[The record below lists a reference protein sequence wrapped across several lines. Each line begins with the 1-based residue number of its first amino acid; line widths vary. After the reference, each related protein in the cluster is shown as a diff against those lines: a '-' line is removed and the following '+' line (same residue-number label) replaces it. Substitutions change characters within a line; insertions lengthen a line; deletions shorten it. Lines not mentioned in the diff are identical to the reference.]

1 MNTAAAEK
9 TLNSISPSSAGAATG
24 GGGHWSVK
32 RTVQPSFFLF
42 DTTLGQTKWIGA
54 VWTMAMATERLWSAP
69 FAGSFAGSY

>member
-1 MNTAAAEK
+1 MNTAAAAEK
-9 TLNSISPSSAGAATG
+9 TLNSISPSSAGG

-54 VWTMAMATERLWSAP
+54 VWTMAMATVRLWSAP